1 MFNEKQ
7 KEGFARVLDTLAASA
22 IIGLFIA
29 IFSRTQPVL
38 ELKTQVL
45 LGLAAMLALSIACF
59 LRE

>member
-1 MFNEKQ
+1 MFNKKQ

-29 IFSRTQPVL
+29 IFGYAQPALELRTQI
-38 ELKTQVL
+38 L
-45 LGLAAMLALSIACF
+45 LVFAAMLALSVACF